1 MVSDRNEPHKG
12 ARRAWSWLLQVHGCP
27 TSFCKDR
34 LRFQGQAGGTGR
46 AQCQVLIF
54 GHNFVSTLKSKS
66 WRHQKN
72 CYGQVGTGW
81 HVLSAD
87 TTWRMRQGWHQD
99 ERSTPQ
105 WRTVQLFQSKLLF
118 RNFFISFFNSI
129 SIFSLDMSIC
139 LIFQVCW
146 LPHTNSPKLNGQA
159 LGSIFKGKFDP
170 KLGSAGESE
179 WIKSHK
185 LIGLGNA

>member
-1 MVSDRNEPHKG
+1 MNHIKVRGEHGVDYFKFMVVRHPFVRIVSAFRDKLEALAEHNVRCSYL
-12 ARRAWSWLLQVHGCP
+12 ATVLFLL
-27 TSFCKDR
+27 
-34 LRFQGQAGGTGR
+34 LN
-46 AQCQVLIF
+46 L
-54 GHNFVSTLKSKS
+54 
-66 WRHQKN
+66 N

-118 RNFFISFFNSI
+118 HNLSISFFNGI
-129 SIFSLDMSIC
+129 SVFILAMSIY

-170 KLGSAGESE
+170 
-179 WIKSHK
+179 
-185 LIGLGNA
+185 